1 MNPLSNR
8 RRRAERRQ
16 PDFYLPSDI
25 AFLSLPRACCL
36 SRLLGGLSDERW
48 FSGDS
53 KLDGRERAE
62 DEAKPCSTDT
72 TQ

>member
-1 MNPLSNR
+1 MNPRSNR
-8 RRRAERRQ
+8 RRRADRRQ

-25 AFLSLPRACCL
+25 AFLSLPRACGL